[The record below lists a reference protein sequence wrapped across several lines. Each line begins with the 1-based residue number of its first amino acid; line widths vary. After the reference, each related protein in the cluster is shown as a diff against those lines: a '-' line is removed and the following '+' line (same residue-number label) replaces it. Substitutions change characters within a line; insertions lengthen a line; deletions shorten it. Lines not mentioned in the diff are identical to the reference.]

1 MCYWHLQ
8 QICFKR
14 QKKIITINNA
24 LQKILDESNRKPN
37 KIWVDKGSTFYH
49 SSMKS
54 WLQDIGIEVYSTHN
68 EEKLVAAERFI
79 RTFQKK
85 MYKYMTSIF
94 KNVHFDKFDVIVK
107 NTTIHIIEQL
117 SKQIKLFD
125 VKSSTYIDFNKENN
139 KEDPKFKFDDQ
150 VRISKCK
157 DLFTKGYI
165 PNWSEE
171 VFMLKKVRNTIP
183 WTFVYQSS
191 QR

>member
-1 MCYWHLQ
+1 
-8 QICFKR
+8 
-14 QKKIITINNA
+14 
-24 LQKILDESNRKPN
+24 
-37 KIWVDKGSTFYH
+37 
-49 SSMKS
+49 
-54 WLQDIGIEVYSTHN
+54 
-68 EEKLVAAERFI
+68 
-79 RTFQKK
+79 

-125 VKSSTYIDFNKENN
+125 VKSSTYIDFNKENS

-157 DLFTKGYI
+157 DI

-183 WTFVYQSS
+183 WTFVY
-191 QR
+191 